1 MILIIIGLAVFF
13 IAMIAL
19 YLYGYDKVKGVM
31 NDLFG
36 GQK

>member
-19 YLYGYDKVKGVM
+19 YLWGYDKVREVM
-31 NDLFG
+31 KNLFDG
-36 GQK
+36 E